1 MDIDIDKQFYCLFL
15 FYYLCDRIIIGVI
28 MKKGIICIGSIL
40 IIIVG
45 GLIYYLDNKKY
56 NFKIYVFNA
65 GKADAIIISKN
76 NKYVMIDTGEDTLS
90 DEILEYFKKNN
101 IKKLEYLII
110 THFDKDH
117 VGSASSIIDNIEI
130 GEVLQSNYIKE
141 SEYYSNYVESLEK
154 KNIEPITVEG
164 EYGFF
169 IDGVKFIVNGP
180 NEIYD
185 NEESNNSSLIVS
197 ITNKDNSFLF
207 MGDSEN
213 ARIKDFLSSNNE
225 TFDFIKVPYHGNYLK
240 RLEDLL
246 KQIKPKYGV
255 ITCSKKEGCD
265 NKTLKL
271 LDEYDVDSYL
281 TRAGSV
287 SISSDGKKIKVLQ

>member
-1 MDIDIDKQFYCLFL
+1 
-15 FYYLCDRIIIGVI
+15 
-28 MKKGIICIGSIL
+28 MKEEIVF
-40 IIIVG
+40 IVG
-45 GLIYYLDNKKY
+45 GILVISIGGVLYYLDNKKY
-56 NFKIYVFNA
+56 DFKIYVFNA

-76 NKYVMIDTGEDTLS
+76 NKYIMIDTGEESLS
-90 DEILEYFKKNN
+90 DEILEYFKNNN
-101 IKKLEYLII
+101 ISKLEYLII

-117 VGSASSIIDNIEI
+117 VGSASTVIDNIEV

-141 SEYYSNYVESLEK
+141 SDYYDNYIKSLEK
-154 KNIEPITVEG
+154 KNIKPITVEG

-169 IDGVKFIVNGP
+169 IDGVKFVVNGP

-185 NEESNNSSLIVS
+185 KEESNNSSLIVS
-197 ITNKDNSFLF
+197 IKNKDNKFLF

-225 TFDFIKVPYHGNYLK
+225 TFDFIKMPYHGNYLK
-240 RLEDLL
+240 RIDDLIE
-246 KQIKPKYGV
+246 QIKPKYSV

-265 NKTLKL
+265 KKILKL

-281 TRAGSV
+281 TCDGSI
-287 SISSDGKKIKVLQ
+287 SISSNGKKIKVLQ